1 MEICANIRYK
11 LEGKNDQKFFLKV
24 LERHNLQNQTIREL
38 YADDDKLKYS
48 SNPNDI
54 SNLQKKKKKK
64 KKMKN
69 FRPSRQLP
77 KLLLLNLSAK
87 FLTEKNI

>member
-1 MEICANIRYK
+1 MEIRANIRYK

-24 LERHNLQNQTIREL
+24 LERHNLQNQTICEL
-38 YADDDKLKYS
+38 YADDNKLKYS
-48 SNPNDI
+48 SSPNDI
-54 SNLQKKKKKK
+54 SDLQKRNQ
-64 KKMKN
+64 KMKK